1 MAADPTY
8 TVVYSQ
14 EQQAPY
20 LYKSKQ
26 WVGYDIVESIRA
38 KVTITNAIYFFKM
51 FRLFDVI
58 KDTIYKKKW
67 L

>member
-20 LYKSKQ
+20 LYKGNQ
-26 WVGYDIVESIRA
+26 WVGYDNVASIRA
-38 KVTITNAIYFFKM
+38 KVFYFVNIFHLPK
-51 FRLFDVI
+51 L
-58 KDTIYKKKW
+58 
-67 L
+67 